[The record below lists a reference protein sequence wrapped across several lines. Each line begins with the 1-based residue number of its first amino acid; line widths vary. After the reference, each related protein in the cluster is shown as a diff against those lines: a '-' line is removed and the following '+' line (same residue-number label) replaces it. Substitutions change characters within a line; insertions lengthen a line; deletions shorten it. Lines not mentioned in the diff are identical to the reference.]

1 MRTLTD
7 DEVREW
13 VDSHVAF
20 ERWLRAVHAERAAE
34 ARPTGGVGAPAGD
47 HDDRVGQP
55 KQSGRTLRGMIGW
68 ASRALRRRGSVA
80 APRPI
85 DFGTADD
92 DREAQ
97 DPQRA
102 A

>member
-20 ERWLRAVHAERAAE
+20 ERWLRALHAERAAE
-34 ARPTGGVGAPAGD
+34 APPTGAGAPADD

-55 KQSGRTLRGMIGW
+55 KQSGRTLRGAIGW
-68 ASRALRRRGSVA
+68 ARRVLRHGGTVSV
-80 APRPI
+80 PRPI
-85 DFGTADD
+85 DFGTRHE
-92 DREAQ
+92 DREAR